1 MFRAA
6 EATAAE
12 ARRKYEAAKLAA
24 DEAEKARLAAEGL
37 NQEAQ
42 ARKPLFSLST
52 FSPLSCSHELHVGF
66 LSLSP
71 CTVTAFCSKQYSASQ
86 TLPCSR
92 SHSTFDGTSC
102 CFLA

>member
-1 MFRAA
+1 MLGVSSLYEMQHWLRFIIIFLLWCRAA

-42 ARKPLFSLST
+42 ARR
-52 FSPLSCSHELHVGF
+52 H
-66 LSLSP
+66 P
-71 CTVTAFCSKQYSASQ
+71 CPTTV
-86 TLPCSR
+86 
-92 SHSTFDGTSC
+92 
-102 CFLA
+102 LAM

>member
-1 MFRAA
+1 MQAFYLPYQCLTSCRAA

-42 ARKPLFSLST
+42 AREQILAISALLAVASECAATMVST
-52 FSPLSCSHELHVGF
+52 N
-66 LSLSP
+66 
-71 CTVTAFCSKQYSASQ
+71 
-86 TLPCSR
+86 
-92 SHSTFDGTSC
+92 
-102 CFLA
+102 LACLQH

>member
-1 MFRAA
+1 MVRLTRLAQRDTTFLFWRRAA

-42 ARKPLFSLST
+42 ARKYHHYLLAIGK
-52 FSPLSCSHELHVGF
+52 SHNVAAPFKISH
-66 LSLSP
+66 
-71 CTVTAFCSKQYSASQ
+71 FC
-86 TLPCSR
+86 LV
-92 SHSTFDGTSC
+92 
-102 CFLA
+102 

>member
-1 MFRAA
+1 MQQWLHSIPILLLWCRAA

-42 ARKPLFSLST
+42 ARRHPCPLLYVPRSL
-52 FSPLSCSHELHVGF
+52 VW
-66 LSLSP
+66 SLLAESGQP
-71 CTVTAFCSKQYSASQ
+71 GLTVVTRHADI
-86 TLPCSR
+86 LI
-92 SHSTFDGTSC
+92 
-102 CFLA
+102 

>member
-1 MFRAA
+1 MTSCRAA

-42 ARKPLFSLST
+42 ARKYIFHIST
-52 FSPLSCSHELHVGF
+52 FLAFALRGAATMASTNLARLQQFDVVFLRWNQDAEALHTEHIPLHNFAV
-66 LSLSP
+66 
-71 CTVTAFCSKQYSASQ
+71 
-86 TLPCSR
+86 
-92 SHSTFDGTSC
+92 
-102 CFLA
+102 

>member
-1 MFRAA
+1 MHSWQRSLSGQPHKLNVPRSALALKVVSACLRHRVSSHAIYLLCCRAA

-42 ARKPLFSLST
+42 ARRGP
-52 FSPLSCSHELHVGF
+52 HHVSG
-66 LSLSP
+66 LL
-71 CTVTAFCSKQYSASQ
+71 CVTV
-86 TLPCSR
+86 
-92 SHSTFDGTSC
+92 
-102 CFLA
+102 

>member
-1 MFRAA
+1 MSCLSRLEQKDTVFLFWCRAA

-42 ARKPLFSLST
+42 ARK
-52 FSPLSCSHELHVGF
+52 SHHHL
-66 LSLSP
+66 L
-71 CTVTAFCSKQYSASQ
+71 AF
-86 TLPCSR
+86 
-92 SHSTFDGTSC
+92 GIM
-102 CFLA
+102 

>member
-1 MFRAA
+1 MQQWLHSIISFLFWCRAA

-42 ARKPLFSLST
+42 ARKHPCPPL
-52 FSPLSCSHELHVGF
+52 
-66 LSLSP
+66 
-71 CTVTAFCSKQYSASQ
+71 Y
-86 TLPCSR
+86 LPR
-92 SHSTFDGTSC
+92 NVVW
-102 CFLA
+102 